1 MTDVGLRIP
10 AFSTV
15 ATLIDRLSNESIR
28 LTDLE
33 DAIEDIDRS
42 TEEIAESTKQAAGSG
57 EVVASIRSEL
67 AGVLNEAFL
76 IAKHEGS
83 EEVKSVETHIPN
95 LNTLSTLIDRL
106 IVENVK
112 LVHFE
117 KKAVGDDLPV
127 TQAKVINRKMAMQHE
142 IIGALRKELARFMEE
157 VTLSGNYRFFKEERT
172 FG

>member
-1 MTDVGLRIP
+1 MTDVVLRIP

-15 ATLIDRLSNESIR
+15 ATLIDRLSNENIR

-33 DAIEDIDRS
+33 DAIEDSDRS
-42 TEEIAESTKQAAGSG
+42 TEEIAELTERAAARG
-57 EVVASIRSEL
+57 EVVTSIRSEL
-67 AGVLNEAFL
+67 AGALDEAFL

-83 EEVKSVETHIPN
+83 EEDKSVETHIPN

-106 IVENVK
+106 TIENVK

-117 KKAVGDDLPV
+117 KTVVGDDLPV
-127 TQAKVINRKMAMQHE
+127 TQAKVIKRKMAMQHE
-142 IIGALRKELARFMEE
+142 IIGVLRKELARFMEE
-157 VTLSGNYRFFKEERT
+157 TTLSGSYDFMVEERT